1 MELNEQTLEQILT
14 RQREEYQRHLDE
26 VSLDFQ
32 QHVNEVRRDFKT
44 DLDAGLEETRRH
56 MGVLV
61 EGLEHKVQ
69 LIAEGHDV
77 LREEMKLGFAA
88 AQTETDA
95 LREEMKVGFA
105 AVRTE
110 TEAIREDM
118 KVGIAGV
125 RMETEAIRL
134 ELEMIRSELSII
146 RRDLKEKVGRD
157 ELAVLEARV
166 AKLEQ
171 AARR

>member
-14 RQREEYQRHLDE
+14 RQREEYQRHLDK

-32 QHVNEVRRDFKT
+32 QHVNEVWRDFKT

-77 LREEMKLGFAA
+77 LRKDMMDGFAA
-88 AQTETDA
+88 GIAETDA
-95 LREEMKVGFA
+95 LREEMKFGFA
-105 AVRTE
+105 AVRME
-110 TEAIREDM
+110 
-118 KVGIAGV
+118 
-125 RMETEAIRL
+125 METMRL

>member
-14 RQREEYQRHLDE
+14 RQREEYQRY
-26 VSLDFQ
+26 
-32 QHVNEVRRDFKT
+32 
-44 DLDAGLEETRRH
+44 
-56 MGVLV
+56 MGILG
-61 EGLEHKVQ
+61 EGLRADIK

-77 LREEMKLGFAA
+77 LRKELQVGFAA

-110 TEAIREDM
+110 
-118 KVGIAGV
+118 
-125 RMETEAIRL
+125 MEMMRL

-171 AARR
+171 AARRT